1 MSDPDLVYEGHELE
15 AAARLNSFY
24 RWITENFRP
33 YLRGHGAEIGAGIGT
48 YSEYLRPHFD
58 TLDVI
63 EPSPGQHEALLA
75 KFADDASVRIYSE
88 TIERYQTRV
97 GENAID
103 AVCMVNVLE
112 HIEED
117 ERALAVLN
125 RLIGNGGHLCIFVPA
140 MPFLYSKFD
149 ESIGHFRRY
158 TKPELVGK
166 FEAAG
171 FEVVDV
177 KYMDMIGIL
186 AWGLVNTL
194 LGAKTLNPVMMS
206 IYDTVCVPLTRAL
219 EAVVPA
225 PAGKNL
231 LIVGRKHG

>member
-186 AWGLVNTL
+186 AL
-194 LGAKTLNPVMMS
+194 S
-206 IYDTVCVPLTRAL
+206 
-219 EAVVPA
+219 
-225 PAGKNL
+225 
-231 LIVGRKHG
+231 LIHI

>member
-103 AVCMVNVLE
+103 AVCMVNGLE

-125 RLIGNGGHLCIFVPA
+125 RLIGNGGHLCIFVSA

-194 LGAKTLNPVMMS
+194 LGAKTLNPVMMR

>member
-194 LGAKTLNPVMMS
+194 LGAKTLNPVMMR

>member
-97 GENAID
+97 GENALD

-194 LGAKTLNPVMMS
+194 LGAKTLNPVMMR